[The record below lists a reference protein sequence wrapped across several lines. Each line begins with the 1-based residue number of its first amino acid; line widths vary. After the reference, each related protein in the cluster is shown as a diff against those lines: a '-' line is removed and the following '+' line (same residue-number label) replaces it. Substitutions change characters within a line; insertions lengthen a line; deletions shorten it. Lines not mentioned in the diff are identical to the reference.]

1 MFYSSV
7 VQLVHDG
14 WKIIKY
20 TVGHATSYV
29 LYCTFG
35 YKGVLVRAL
44 NLHRDQKSLA
54 RTGERWKISYHTGFY
69 VKRVLLNIPLVYVC
83 VDRPTLSS

>member
-1 MFYSSV
+1 MSFRDGQIRYFFDLLFRNSLFISARRMFYSSV

-14 WKIIKY
+14 WKLIKY

-44 NLHRDQKSLA
+44 NLHRDQKSLS
-54 RTGERWKISYHTGFY
+54 RTGERWKIS
-69 VKRVLLNIPLVYVC
+69 
-83 VDRPTLSS
+83 

>member
-14 WKIIKY
+14 WKIIEY

-29 LYCTFG
+29 LYCTFD
-35 YKGVLVRAL
+35 YKDVLV
-44 NLHRDQKSLA
+44 
-54 RTGERWKISYHTGFY
+54 GENRGEMENASVTQGFTYRGFCSTFPLYSSTFPLYMY
-69 VKRVLLNIPLVYVC
+69 V
-83 VDRPTLSS
+83 

>member
-14 WKIIKY
+14 WKIVEY

-29 LYCTFG
+29 LYCTFD

-54 RTGERWKISYHTGFY
+54 RTGERWKI
-69 VKRVLLNIPLVYVC
+69 P
-83 VDRPTLSS
+83 